1 MIKLIHGGGMVT
13 DLIEQTIAQHII
25 APKVL
30 SYAPSKLN
38 EVTGRFVS
46 ANRVYNFVL
55 NKQGVSYSPAGQG
68 DSLLFSALYLRQDA
82 VRKPK
87 IGNDK
92 CNAGRSYQCGKICL
106 GNRRKCHKGV
116 RDVNDARRIASIL
129 ESTNRKLE
137 SDVAGDVSDKAIAR
151 GRALFEARGNRAAKP
166 KGVEIKRNSVNAPSK
181 KKDVRTVRDVVLMAA
196 SLEKDQEVNNNVL
209 PEDVADYLGS
219 TGLLKKKDKKMFLAS
234 IKDSKALDKV
244 FKDFPEFESPFKE
257 ELKNSAEAK
266 KELQQRQETKQRQGS
281 ELKDRR
287 DKNRELYGV
296 QNKKTVATANELADK
311 NDLYVPTQT
320 KIFYIKDHPLIADYD
335 GAEIKQVVNGK
346 KTSLTPDQLAFVQ
359 NAIKDAESK
368 ENPTKKT
375 ATKNKPSKPKPTKAK
390 PKINVQLMD
399 TFVDE
404 IKLKDGEAKPP
415 QKNIDEA
422 ARLLKELGGRVSIP
436 LMTEEKS
443 GKVIG
448 NSLLYHAA
456 KKAGIERL
464 WTVQGKDVDP
474 DIEERLEK
482 LNTDHGK
489 SSSVSDAIQNGT
501 TRKNQLM
508 QDVRNYEIVQDD
520 VKYPTK
526 ALDEAA
532 KLLKEQGTNI
542 SPIILMEFGE
552 GKTTF
557 NGREVKH
564 PQYKVIGNSFIYE
577 AAKRAGMGEDEG
589 IWNIKVNNKK
599 DAELV
604 QRLLELTKNN

>member
-1 MIKLIHGGGMVT
+1 MAIS
-13 DLIEQTIAQHII
+13 DLIEQTIAQHITQ
-25 APKVL
+25 PKVL
-30 SYAPSKLN
+30 SYAPTKLD
-38 EVTGRFVS
+38 EVQGRFVAS
-46 ANRVYNFVL
+46 NRVYNFVL
-55 NKQGVSYSPAGQG
+55 NKKGISYSPAGQG

-151 GRALFEARGNRAAKP
+151 GRALFEARKGRVEKP
-166 KGVEIKRNSVNAPSK
+166 KGERRKSTPTSNQPLTKTK
-181 KKDVRTVRDVVLMAA
+181 KQ
-196 SLEKDQEVNNNVL
+196 S
-209 PEDVADYLGS
+209 
-219 TGLLKKKDKKMFLAS
+219 
-234 IKDSKALDKV
+234 
-244 FKDFPEFESPFKE
+244 
-257 ELKNSAEAK
+257 
-266 KELQQRQETKQRQGS
+266 TKQS
-281 ELKDRR
+281 
-287 DKNRELYGV
+287 
-296 QNKKTVATANELADK
+296 KTSN
-311 NDLYVPTQT
+311 
-320 KIFYIKDHPLIADYD
+320 
-335 GAEIKQVVNGK
+335 VVNST
-346 KTSLTPDQLAFVQ
+346 TSND
-359 NAIKDAESK
+359 
-368 ENPTKKT
+368 
-375 ATKNKPSKPKPTKAK
+375 PSKPKPTKAK